1 VTMAGHTTL
10 ETQRAESDGTSFMDE
25 KVDRI
30 LTGVH
35 ESRNWTLDDKALI
48 ISRILWDGTLL

>member
-1 VTMAGHTTL
+1 L